1 LEIKSVEQ
9 VDTAVI
15 LAAGRG
21 SRMGTETDERP
32 KCLVELGGRPLL
44 EWQVGALNA
53 AGISEISIVTGYRSE
68 VLQESGLNALVNPE
82 WNSSNMVVSLLYAKP
97 VIVKPTIV
105 SYSDIVYEQQAVEV
119 LMAHPGDLVLAYDL
133 NWLSVWNDR
142 FEDPLSDAESFVIE
156 DGVVKE
162 IGKRCTDVSQISGQY
177 MGLLKVSPTSMG
189 WIEDLVSSRPQQRN
203 SLDMTGLISELIN
216 EGRTVHGVPIS
227 GGWFEVDT
235 ASDLS
240 SAQSYVS
247 NKKLTLCA
255 PQVPLFSKES

>member
-1 LEIKSVEQ
+1 MEQ
-9 VDTAVI
+9 VDSAVI

-97 VIVKPTIV
+97 VIVRPTVV

-133 NWLSVWNDR
+133 NWL
-142 FEDPLSDAESFVIE
+142 
-156 DGVVKE
+156 
-162 IGKRCTDVSQISGQY
+162 
-177 MGLLKVSPTSMG
+177 
-189 WIEDLVSSRPQQRN
+189 
-203 SLDMTGLISELIN
+203 
-216 EGRTVHGVPIS
+216 
-227 GGWFEVDT
+227 
-235 ASDLS
+235 
-240 SAQSYVS
+240 
-247 NKKLTLCA
+247 
-255 PQVPLFSKES
+255 